1 MESFILGS
9 DHAGYLLKEKIAAHL
24 REKGYS
30 VEDIGCP
37 SEASVD
43 YPAISALLAKR
54 MQALEETGLQT
65 SGTVRGL
72 LCCGSGIGVCI
83 SANRFPWIRAVEAH
97 DHNTVML
104 SRRHNDSNVL
114 CLGGRVIAPEL
125 AFELIET
132 WMKTPFEGG
141 RHQKRVDMMTTLN
154 VENQGASAAG
164 HPKES
169 RVC

>member
-9 DHAGYLLKEKIAAHL
+9 DHAGYRLKEKIAAYL
-24 REKGYS
+24 REKGFS

-43 YPAISALLAKR
+43 YPAISALLAQK
-54 MQALEETGLQT
+54 MQSQQTG
-65 SGTVRGL
+65 GTVRGL

-83 SANRFPWIRAVEAH
+83 SANRFSWIRAVEAH

-141 RHQKRVDMMTTLN
+141 RHQKRVDMMTALN
-154 VENQGASAAG
+154 VENQGASAAE